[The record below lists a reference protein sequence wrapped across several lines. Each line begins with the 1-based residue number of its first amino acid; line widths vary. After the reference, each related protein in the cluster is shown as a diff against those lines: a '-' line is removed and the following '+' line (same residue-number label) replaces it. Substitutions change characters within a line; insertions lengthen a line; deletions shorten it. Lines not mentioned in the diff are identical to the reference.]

1 MQPSRTGCVRTSET
15 VYFPEF
21 APWYFPSP
29 ATSDVILLR
38 RFDSQ
43 NYLYWLVLVRWSYS
57 IDPLCEYIVLT
68 LFIGEYIVLTC
79 STNSLQYY
87 PSTKLIIPNLL
98 LFKVMWIILM
108 QMLGR
113 NRPLFYLRKN
123 QAHSSVYHRTQF
135 CYPFAFNK
143 LLHAS
148 LPRKHRYSL
157 VLGLSTHIVLLTAT
171 DFSHSECCWS
181 LAANC
186 KWTYGLT
193 YRRYWMYSFHAKPFR
208 ADINYVKCKI
218 WR

>member
-29 ATSDVILLR
+29 ATSDVIILR
-38 RFDSQ
+38 RFDAQ
-43 NYLYWLVLVRWSYS
+43 NYLYWLVLVRWLYS
-57 IDPLCEYIVLT
+57 INWPFFC
-68 LFIGEYIVLTC
+68 EYIVLTC

-157 VLGLSTHIVLLTAT
+157 VLGLSTHIVLL
-171 DFSHSECCWS
+171 
-181 LAANC
+181 
-186 KWTYGLT
+186 
-193 YRRYWMYSFHAKPFR
+193 RRRILVILNVAGR
-208 ADINYVKCKI
+208 
-218 WR
+218 